1 MNDELRALRE
11 ANPVSDK
18 DYQDT
23 SHSPEGLALLARIT
37 KTPQTHGRRRWIVLA
52 GIGSAAA
59 VTAVITGVGLFPVGG
74 GGGAPPAFAVERTAD
89 DTLTVTVNNFSG
101 SWGLNA
107 DLTQHGVRG
116 QVVEMRQPT
125 KDCVVSE
132 AGKAPLP
139 PDALR
144 PVPGAPNKIM
154 IKPGEITPDT
164 TLVFGRV
171 SDAGSPPALQVFAVR
186 SSVDQPITCA
196 AAGGGS
202 TPARTTQPVV
212 NPNAVNGD
220 GADSNGLTPTP
231 TR

>member
-1 MNDELRALRE
+1 MNDELKALRA
-11 ANPVSDK
+11 ANPLSDNA
-18 DYQDT
+18 YQDA

-37 KTPQTHGRRRWIVLA
+37 KTPQTRGSRRWFVVA
-52 GIGSAAA
+52 GIGTAAA
-59 VTAVITGVGLFPVGG
+59 VVAVITGVGLFPVGG

-107 DLTQHGVRG
+107 DLTRYGVRG
-116 QVVEMRQPT
+116 RVVEMQQPT

-132 AGKAPLP
+132 EGKAALP

-144 PVPGAPNKIM
+144 PVPGAPNKIT
-154 IKPGEITPDT
+154 IKPREITPDT

-171 SDAGSPPALQVFAVR
+171 SDAGSPPTLRVFAVR
-186 SSVDQPITCA
+186 SSVDQPITCP

-202 TPARTTQPVV
+202 TPARTTEPVV
-212 NPNAVNGD
+212 NPNAVNGN